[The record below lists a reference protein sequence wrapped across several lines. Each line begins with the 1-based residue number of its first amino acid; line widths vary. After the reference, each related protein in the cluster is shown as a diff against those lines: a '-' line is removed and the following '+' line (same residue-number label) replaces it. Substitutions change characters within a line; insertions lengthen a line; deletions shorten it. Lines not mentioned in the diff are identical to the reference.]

1 MKKVFSKISQNSQK
15 TTLFYYCLGYKVFM
29 AILGDSSKAFIRK
42 CSAKKLILIISQIS
56 QENTLPYCYL
66 GCIYGNLQRPS
77 AGSVL
82 QNGCS

>member
-1 MKKVFSKISQNSQK
+1 
-15 TTLFYYCLGYKVFM
+15 M

-66 GCIYGNLQRPS
+66 GCIMAIFKGRRPEVFYKM
-77 AGSVL
+77 GVL
-82 QNGCS
+82 KKLFTNFTVSHMC